1 MVCPG
6 QWACLQFTPAV
17 VWITQH
23 LVAQLVVMSGDL
35 SMQQIIQGCCCAGN
49 TELRG
54 TAAASGVVQILVEL
68 LQQDQT
74 SRLAL
79 EAAELLTMLTN
90 NNAEQQ
96 GVMSQGETLPGLV
109 NIITKLLQASDAL
122 SDSAADSGIHAT
134 QLEGVSMSADLV
146 AQHAAVRSHLTS
158 LKVGSNSQLL
168 SGQSLDKPKVS
179 WSGSSIAPGSPAILT
194 LPNGQCSECAIPKS
208 PSGLA
213 ESGLSGLRPSVDIE
227 YADAASGTTHNRGGH
242 ASTSA
247 AAETLTSVSCTFA
260 KSLSLK
266 KSPGRSL
273 STSLSNSW
281 VGSFIKR
288 LGSTTSH
295 DPAQDNMA
303 AQPDSLPQANTAI
316 SPLRCLAT
324 SPTSSSVHNQFGR
337 SQSIMSDTLTQPNSA
352 RVEHRTYQLRH
363 PSQALLR
370 EIVTTAAH
378 LVEGN
383 PSRQGM
389 LAGRGAVTLCQ
400 DVLMLAS
407 KVGPKGGLVGAGAD
421 LVRCM
426 SGGNLPAQRAFGVAG
441 CLGQLLMLL
450 QVSKSCP

>member
-17 VWITQH
+17 VWTTQH
-23 LVAQLVVMSGDL
+23 LAAQLVVMSGEL
-35 SMQQIIQGCCCAGN
+35 SMQRTIQGCCSAGN
-49 TELRG
+49 TELKG
-54 TAAASGVVQILVEL
+54 IAAASGVVQILVEL

-90 NNAEQQ
+90 KDAEQR

-109 NIITKLLQASDAL
+109 NILRKLLQASDAL
-122 SDSAADSGIHAT
+122 SDSAANSGIHAT
-134 QLEGVSMSADLV
+134 QLDGVSMSADLV

-168 SGQSLDKPKVS
+168 SGESLDKPKVS

-247 AAETLTSVSCTFA
+247 AAETLTSVSRTFA

-266 KSPGRSL
+266 KIPGRSL

-303 AQPDSLPQANTAI
+303 AQLDSLPQANTAI
-316 SPLRCLAT
+316 SPLRSLAT

-337 SQSIMSDTLTQPNSA
+337 SQSIRFDTLTQPNSA
-352 RVEHRTYQLRH
+352 RVNHKTYQLRH

-389 LAGRGAVTLCQ
+389 LAGLGAVALCQ

-407 KVGPKGGLVGAGAD
+407 KVGPRGGLVGAGAD
-421 LVRCM
+421 LVRSM
-426 SGGNLPAQRAFGVAG
+426 SDGNLPAQRAFGVAG

>member
-23 LVAQLVVMSGDL
+23 LAAQLVVMSGDL

-247 AAETLTSVSCTFA
+247 AAEPLTPVSRTFA
-260 KSLSLK
+260 KSLSLR

-281 VGSFIKR
+281 VGSLVKR
-288 LGSTTSH
+288 LGSTKSH
-295 DPAQDNMA
+295 DPAQGNMA
-303 AQPDSLPQANTAI
+303 AQPDLFHQAGTTICPSKSLAS
-316 SPLRCLAT
+316 SPM
-324 SPTSSSVHNQFGR
+324 SSSVQNQFGR
-337 SQSIMSDTLTQPNSA
+337 SHSIRSDTLTQPNSA
-352 RVEHRTYQLRH
+352 RFHRKTYQPRH
-363 PSQALLR
+363 SSQALLR

-383 PSRQGM
+383 LSRQSI
-389 LAGRGAVTLCQ
+389 LVSLGAVALTL
-400 DVLMLAS
+400 DVLTLAS
-407 KVGPKGGLVGAGAD
+407 KVGPRGGLVGAGAA
-421 LVRCM
+421 LVRSLCD
-426 SGGNLPAQRAFGVAG
+426 GNLPAQQAFGLAG
-441 CLGQLLMLL
+441 SLGQLLLQL
-450 QVSKSCP
+450 QVHKSLT